1 MDESSSAV
9 RSLLDIGFYLRH
21 EARIGDLLIVDE
33 PELNLHP
40 ENQRRIAK
48 LFARL
53 INIGI
58 KVFITTHSD
67 YIIKEINTLI
77 MLNHDQPHLKEI
89 AAEEGYR
96 QEELLSADQV
106 KVYIAEQALE
116 MLKGK
121 KRKTKFNTLTPA
133 KIDPEMGIEAR
144 SFDTT
149 IEKMNRIQT
158 AIIWGEE

>member
-1 MDESSSAV
+1 M
-9 RSLLDIGFYLRH
+9 
-21 EARIGDLLIVDE
+21 VDE

-77 MLNHDQPHLKEI
+77 MLNHDQPHLKQI

-96 QEELLSADQV
+96 QEELLSANQV
-106 KVYIAEQALE
+106 KVYIAEE
-116 MLKGK
+116 DSKMLKGQ
-121 KRKTKFNTLTPA
+121 KRKTKFHTLNPA
-133 KIDPEMGIEAR
+133 KIDHEMGIEAR

-149 IEKMNRIQT
+149 IENMNRIQT